1 MDRFPSVTGPAPLHQ
16 TARRVYNPVQVT
28 SLGIRRG
35 AEGKRGARTRPATCA
50 ERAICKLCLHFKRL
64 VSPRRASRFSAVS
77 RPAQAAG
84 QPDLAASAVVE
95 WCCWA
100 GLSVCGVASSTASST
115 ASSRTS
121 DIAREMSTRE
131 GVEERQASAKHKR
144 ARHAIKRGS
153 RGRGGAETGR
163 RSGGGRTE
171 GLGGAARSSRAPAAA
186 TCRQGARLSLGGFK
200 PLKRARL
207 ANDYKAPEN
216 GTFVGVT

>member
-1 MDRFPSVTGPAPLHQ
+1 MPGPSGPTIDDYRLFSAEKKCLGHVIRVFLPPKTHVLKVQNLADLNMDRFPSVTGPAPPHQ
-16 TARRVYNPVQVT
+16 TARRVGNPVQVT

-50 ERAICKLCLHFKRL
+50 ERAICKLSLHFTRL

-77 RPAQAAG
+77 RPARAAG

-121 DIAREMSTRE
+121 DIAREMSTR
-131 GVEERQASAKHKR
+131 
-144 ARHAIKRGS
+144 
-153 RGRGGAETGR
+153 
-163 RSGGGRTE
+163 GGR
-171 GLGGAARSSRAPAAA
+171 
-186 TCRQGARLSLGGFK
+186 
-200 PLKRARL
+200 
-207 ANDYKAPEN
+207 
-216 GTFVGVT
+216 

>member
-1 MDRFPSVTGPAPLHQ
+1 MDRFPSVTGPAPPHQ
-16 TARRVYNPVQVT
+16 TARRVGNPVQVT

-50 ERAICKLCLHFKRL
+50 ERATCKLSLHFTRL

-144 ARHAIKRGS
+144 ARHTIKRSS
-153 RGRGGAETGR
+153 RGRGDAETGR
-163 RSGGGRTE
+163 RSAGVRTE
-171 GLGGAARSSRAPAAA
+171 GLGGASRPSGGSSCS
-186 TCRQGARLSLGGFK
+186 TGSQGSALSLSRFK
-200 PLKRARL
+200 YRQQ
-207 ANDYKAPEN
+207 
-216 GTFVGVT
+216 

>member
-1 MDRFPSVTGPAPLHQ
+1 MIIDFFRPKKSVWGMLSGFFCPQKQTFLNMDRFPSVTGPAPPHQ
-16 TARRVYNPVQVT
+16 TARRVGNPVQVT

-50 ERAICKLCLHFKRL
+50 ERAICKLSLHFTRL

-121 DIAREMSTRE
+121 DIAREMSTR
-131 GVEERQASAKHKR
+131 
-144 ARHAIKRGS
+144 
-153 RGRGGAETGR
+153 
-163 RSGGGRTE
+163 GGR
-171 GLGGAARSSRAPAAA
+171 
-186 TCRQGARLSLGGFK
+186 
-200 PLKRARL
+200 
-207 ANDYKAPEN
+207 
-216 GTFVGVT
+216 

>member
-1 MDRFPSVTGPAPLHQ
+1 MPGPSGPTIDDYRLFSAEKKCLGHVIRVFLPPKTTTFKTGKWLKVHNLADLNMDRFPSVTGPAPPHQ
-16 TARRVYNPVQVT
+16 TARRVGNPVQVT

-121 DIAREMSTRE
+121 DIAREMSTR
-131 GVEERQASAKHKR
+131 
-144 ARHAIKRGS
+144 
-153 RGRGGAETGR
+153 
-163 RSGGGRTE
+163 GGR
-171 GLGGAARSSRAPAAA
+171 
-186 TCRQGARLSLGGFK
+186 
-200 PLKRARL
+200 
-207 ANDYKAPEN
+207 
-216 GTFVGVT
+216 